1 VSHIKEENTS
11 EVKLSGP
18 AIEEWLNTV
27 LKKVVEDDSVPGK
40 FSKGG
45 SNQPPAHVLRIDM

>member
-1 VSHIKEENTS
+1 MSHIKEENTS

-27 LKKVVEDDSVPGK
+27 LKKVVEDESVPGK

-45 SNQPPAHVLRIDM
+45 SNQPPAYVLRIDL